1 MTEDEAR
8 NKWCP
13 MVRYVPNRP
22 FSFGRIVAA
31 VNRWIDDE
39 DTQLSPDPCQC
50 IASDCAC
57 WEWDIGIYHATRDK
71 FLEPGESYSSTDRTL
86 ELPRKDRGHCGLINR

>member
-8 NKWCP
+8 KKWCP

-57 WEWDIGIYHATRDK
+57 WVWDT
-71 FLEPGESYSSTDRTL
+71 E
-86 ELPRKDRGHCGLINR
+86 KDYETVQGNIIKAAGHCGLINR

>member
-8 NKWCP
+8 KKWCP

-22 FSFGRIVAA
+22 FSFGRIIVA
-31 VNRWIDDE
+31 VNRWIDDD

-57 WEWDIGIYHATRDK
+57 WVYDNGKIDTRGK
-71 FLEPGESYSSTDRTL
+71 VAGERVL
-86 ELPRKDRGHCGLINR
+86 KDEGHCGLINR